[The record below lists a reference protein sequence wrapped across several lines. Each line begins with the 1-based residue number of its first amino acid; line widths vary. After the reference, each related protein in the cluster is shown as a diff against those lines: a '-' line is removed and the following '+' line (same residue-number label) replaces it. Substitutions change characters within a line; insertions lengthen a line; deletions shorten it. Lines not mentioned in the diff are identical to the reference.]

1 MHIRIRKIKKKK
13 KKKKNGRVWGW
24 AGGCIFEDV
33 FISVL
38 LFFFSTGMQKL

>member
-1 MHIRIRKIKKKK
+1 MHIRIRKEKK

-33 FISVL
+33 FISVS